1 MRIGF
6 LMERSFTDGRSVPE
20 VIRLLRELGATA
32 KPLHL
37 GDDLIDSARVRLDY
51 DLYVLKSTSDLA
63 MSLAADL
70 HAAGAALLNPYP
82 VSALLR
88 DRIQTFRVLRGA
100 GVTVPETFVASQV
113 SQLLPALERGP
124 LIVKTYRQPGKQRAE
139 VVSDEAELAALG
151 PIEEPVFAQRYHPPD
166 GGQSDR
172 SIYSIGSDLFGV
184 LRGGPARTNG
194 EKNGCQFTLSP
205 ELVDI
210 ARRCGA
216 AFGIDLFDVDVV
228 VSGGRTYV
236 VDMSSFPGFNG
247 VPDAP
252 VRLAKYIYAVAGR
265 AARGELIAA
274 ADSPTARP
282 PNGHRPLEDSA
293 IDVVLRSLSTTL
305 ATLPKLDQI
314 ETLIA
319 QIRTVRPE
327 APPSPQLLSGQPRG
341 RARTAASAHPRVAM
355 YSQGMVGFG
364 HIRRNASI
372 AQALRSS
379 TLQPVIVMIAEAWQA
394 GALPLPA
401 GVDCVTLPALRRNP
415 DGDYNP
421 RFLLDVSDHDVMALR
436 AEVIRSAMEVFEPD
450 VLIVDHL
457 PLGVANELTGTL
469 ERMRR
474 RGTTRCVLG
483 VREVIEDPATV
494 NRTWSD
500 RATMDAIRDYYDA
513 IWIYGDPDVYDT
525 VREYGVPAAAAAK
538 AVYTGYL
545 DQRPRLE
552 LAATLAAPLLAKLPS
567 GRLVVCVVGGGHDG
581 GAIAEAFLQA
591 DLPPD
596 TTGVLVTGPLM
607 PWEARQRVH
616 KNGHRPGFEVF
627 EFVPDPTPL
636 IARADRVIAM
646 GGYNTVC
653 EVLSFEKH
661 ALIVPRVR
669 PEPEQW
675 IRAQR
680 MRELGLVDVLHPDE
694 LSPRALT
701 DWLARDLGPPPASR
715 SRIDLGGLTR
725 IPALLAALLDGTAA
739 AVPSLEAILRLSAGL
754 I

>member
-1 MRIGF
+1 VRIGF
-6 LMERSFTDGRSVPE
+6 LMERSFTDGRSVPD

-37 GDDLIDSARVRLDY
+37 GDDLIDIASMRLDY
-51 DLYVLKSTSDLA
+51 DLYVLQSKSDLA

-88 DRIQTFRVLRGA
+88 NRIETFRVLRGA
-100 GVTVPETFVASQV
+100 GVTVPETLLASQV
-113 SQLLPALERGP
+113 SQLLPALDRGP
-124 LIVKTYRQPGKQRAE
+124 LIVKPYRRPGKRRAK
-139 VVSDEAELAALG
+139 VVSDEDELAALG

-166 GGQSDR
+166 SGQPDR
-172 SIYSIGSDLFGV
+172 RIYSMGDLFGV
-184 LRGGPARTNG
+184 LRGGPARTYE
-194 EKNGCQFTLSP
+194 EKKGSPFTLSP

-216 AFGIDLFDVDVV
+216 AFGIDLFEVEVV
-228 VSGGRTYV
+228 VSGGQTYV
-236 VDMSSFPGFNG
+236 VDMSSFPRFNG
-247 VPDAP
+247 VRDAH
-252 VRLAKYIYAVAGR
+252 VRLAKYIYAAAGR
-265 AARGELIAA
+265 AARGEPIAA

-282 PNGHRPLEDSA
+282 PTGHRPLEDSA
-293 IDVVLRSLSTTL
+293 IDVALRALSTTL
-305 ATLPKLDQI
+305 ATLPKLDQM

-319 QIRTVRPE
+319 QIRTVRAE
-327 APPSPQLLSGQPRG
+327 TSRRSPQLLSDQPRR
-341 RARTAASAHPRVAM
+341 RARTAAWAHPRVAM

-379 TLQPVIVMIAEAWQA
+379 ALQPAIVMIAEAWQA
-394 GALPLPA
+394 GALPLPP
-401 GVDCVTLPALRRNP
+401 GVDCVTLPALRRDR
-415 DGDYNP
+415 DGAYNP
-421 RFLLDVSDHDVMALR
+421 RFLVDVSDHDVMALR
-436 AEVIRSAMEVFEPD
+436 AEVIRSAMEVFQPD

-469 ERMRR
+469 ERLRR

-483 VREVIEDPATV
+483 LREVIEDPETV
-494 NRTWSD
+494 KRTWSD
-500 RATMDAIRDYYDA
+500 SATMDGIRDYYDA
-513 IWIYGDPDVYDT
+513 IWIYGDPAVYDT

-538 AVYTGYL
+538 ARYTGYL

-552 LAATLAAPLLAKLPS
+552 LAATHAAPLLAKLPS

-627 EFVPDPTPL
+627 DFVPDPTPL

-680 MRELGLVDVLHPDE
+680 MRELGLLDVLHPDE

-701 DWLARDLGPPPASR
+701 DWLARDLGPPPATR
-715 SRIDLGGLTR
+715 IRIDLGGLTR
-725 IPALLAALLDGTAA
+725 IPGLLAELLDGTATP
-739 AVPSLEAILRLSAGL
+739 VPSPEAISASQPG
-754 I
+754 

>member
-6 LMERSFTDGRSVPE
+6 LMERSFTDGRSVPD

-37 GDDLIDSARVRLDY
+37 GDDLIDIARVRLDY
-51 DLYVLKSTSDLA
+51 DLYVLNSRSDLA

-88 DRIQTFRVLRGA
+88 DRITTSRVLRGA

-113 SQLLPALERGP
+113 SQLLPALHRGP
-124 LIVKTYRQPGKQRAE
+124 LIVKPYRRPGKRRAK
-139 VVSDEAELAALG
+139 VVSNEAELAALG

-166 GGQSDR
+166 GGQPDR
-172 SIYSIGSDLFGV
+172 SIYSIGGDLFGV
-184 LRGGPARTNG
+184 LRDGPARTYE
-194 EKNGCQFTLSP
+194 EKKGAPFTLSP

-228 VSGGRTYV
+228 VSGDRSYV

-252 VRLAKYIYAVAGR
+252 VRLAKYIYAAAGR
-265 AARGELIAA
+265 AARGEPIAA
-274 ADSPTARP
+274 ADSPSARP
-282 PNGHRPLEDSA
+282 PAGHRPLEES
-293 IDVVLRSLSTTL
+293 IDVVLRALSTTL
-305 ATLPKLDQI
+305 ATLPELDQI
-314 ETLIA
+314 ESLIT
-319 QIRTVRPE
+319 QIRTVRAE
-327 APPSPQLLSGQPRG
+327 APRRSPQLLSGQPQR

-372 AQALRSS
+372 AHALRRS
-379 TLQPVIVMIAEAWQA
+379 TLEPVIVMIAEAWQA

-401 GVDCVTLPALRRNP
+401 GVDCVTLPALRRDA
-415 DGDYNP
+415 DGTYNP
-421 RFLLDVSDHDVMALR
+421 RFLFDVSDHDVMALR

-483 VREVIEDPATV
+483 VREVIEDPETAK
-494 NRTWSD
+494 RTWSD
-500 RATMDAIRDYYDA
+500 SATMDGIRDYYDA
-513 IWIYGDPDVYDT
+513 VWIYGDPDVYDT
-525 VREYGVPAAAAAK
+525 VREYGVPAAVAAK
-538 AVYTGYL
+538 ARYTGYL

-552 LAATLAAPLLAKLPS
+552 LAATHAAPLLAKLPP

-616 KNGHRPGFEVF
+616 KNGHRPGFEVL

-669 PEPEQW
+669 PEREQW

-680 MRELGLVDVLHPDE
+680 MRELGLVHVLHPDE

-701 DWLARDLGPPPASR
+701 DWLARDLGPPPTTR

-725 IPALLAALLDGTAA
+725 IPGFLAELLDGTPGPVRSPE
-739 AVPSLEAILRLSAGL
+739 AVSTSQPG
-754 I
+754 